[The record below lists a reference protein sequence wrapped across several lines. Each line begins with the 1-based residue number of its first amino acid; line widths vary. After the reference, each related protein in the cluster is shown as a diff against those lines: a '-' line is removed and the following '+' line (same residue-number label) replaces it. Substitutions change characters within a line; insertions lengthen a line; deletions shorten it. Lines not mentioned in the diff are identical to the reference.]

1 MDAASLL
8 RQAEK
13 YRCLADGINDQ
24 ETLVVL
30 EQMACELELRAR
42 IIEGHEA
49 RYRAYAAYPRR
60 KLR

>member
-42 IIEGHEA
+42 THRGA
-49 RYRAYAAYPRR
+49 
-60 KLR
+60 